1 MQDKAPLEMLAT
13 AAALLDRQRLQRS
26 INRLQHGRGAAG
38 CFAEQ
43 ERAGCVRA
51 ADRLR
56 QAGLPCPSKPPVLA
70 SALGGVGSTR
80 LKPVPQWPASF
91 LPPWRAAATTG

>member
-70 SALGGVGSTR
+70 SALGGWAQPG
-80 LKPVPQWPASF
+80 
-91 LPPWRAAATTG
+91 